1 MSDTPLLQ
9 IDNLH
14 VYYESSHILQGIS
27 LRLEQGVIA
36 LVGRNGMGK
45 TTLVKAVMGLVPVH
59 SGRLLLNGEDITNLK
74 PYQIAMRNV
83 GYVPQGRGLFESL
96 TVDEHLQVPA
106 RRGSSGG
113 WNADRVYDLF
123 PRLRKRTKQ
132 YATSLSGGEQQMLA
146 IGRALVTNPS
156 LLLMDEPSEGLAPV
170 IIDLL
175 IQNLR
180 SLTESGLSIL
190 LIEQNLRTASSLVDE
205 LYVVVAGRIVEKVN
219 SKLLLHDQKLREQYL
234 GVRIQKSA

>member
-45 TTLVKAVMGLVPVH
+45 TTLVKAVIGLVPVH

-74 PYQIAMRNV
+74 PYQIALRNV
-83 GYVPQGRGLFESL
+83 GYVPQGRELFESL
-96 TVDEHLQVPA
+96 TVDEHLHIPA
-106 RRGSSGG
+106 RKGSLGV

-123 PRLRKRTKQ
+123 PRLRDRAKQ

-170 IIDLL
+170 VIDLL
-175 IQNLR
+175 IENLR
-180 SLTESGLSIL
+180 SLMESGLSIL

-205 LYVVVAGRIVEKVN
+205 LYVVVAGRIVKKVN
-219 SKLLLHDQKLREQYL
+219 SKILLHDQKLREQFL
-234 GVRIQKSA
+234 GVRIQESS